1 MSVSKL
7 NKAQT
12 LKIVKTLAYVGISAV
27 LGAAIAGVQGQPEL
41 FGVYAP
47 LVNVVLVTLKQFFTE
62 E

>member
-47 LVNVVLVTLKQFFTE
+47 LVNVILVTLRQLFTE